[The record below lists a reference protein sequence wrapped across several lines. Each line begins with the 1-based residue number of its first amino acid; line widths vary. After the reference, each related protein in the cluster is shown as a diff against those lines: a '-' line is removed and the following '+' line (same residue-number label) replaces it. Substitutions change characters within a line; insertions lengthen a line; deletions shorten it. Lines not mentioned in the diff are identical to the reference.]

1 MLHKPT
7 NEVDFTWST
16 ALKVCSSRKVVSTL
30 HVPLSSDSLFKLQ
43 ALCSTRPVRLPNEQT
58 RGQPT
63 NSACSPCVKQAFIL
77 NHRLLH
83 RRTIET
89 KWGATLLTNTFHVNY
104 LYGEPPFHSHICNR
118 ETARCRLLRPASTL
132 GTALWAL
139 PDPVAHVASYRR
151 THFGVQTSY
160 KSPFTAYRPERCAVR
175 ATHVV
180 L

>member
-1 MLHKPT
+1 MVLYLY
-7 NEVDFTWST
+7 ST
-16 ALKVCSSRKVVSTL
+16 VS
-30 HVPLSSDSLFKLQ
+30 FKLL
-43 ALCSTRPVRLPNEQT
+43 ALCLTRPVRLPTEQT
-58 RGQPT
+58 RGQPI
-63 NSACSPCVKQAFIL
+63 NSACSPRVKQAFIL
-77 NHRLLH
+77 IDRLLH

-118 ETARCRLLRPASTL
+118 ETARRRLPRPASTL

-151 THFGVQTSY
+151 THIGVQTAY

-175 ATHVV
+175 ATHMV